1 MKSSNSFVSRQR
13 AKGRRRRRRTG
24 REGAELEEE
33 EEEEAREAVGLVVK
47 TVRGW
52 RSEGGGRESV
62 RSDQREFGIFESEKE
77 KDGGGGGEGR
87 GIGA

>member
-1 MKSSNSFVSRQR
+1 M
-13 AKGRRRRRRTG
+13 
-24 REGAELEEE
+24 
-33 EEEEAREAVGLVVK
+33 VK

-77 KDGGGGGEGR
+77 KDGEEEERGEG
-87 GIGA
+87 